1 MKLYL
6 DDIRPTPEGWKR
18 VYTAKEAVAFLLDNW
33 EKVTHVSLDH
43 DLGDDESV
51 VGNGY
56 QVVLWIEEFIYNND
70 LKEIPE
76 ITVHSSNSPARLKM
90 EAGILKCQQL
100 CARNQ
105 CNNF

>member
-6 DDIRPTPEGWKR
+6 DDIRPTPEGWER
-18 VYTAKEAVAFLLDNW
+18 VYTAKEAIDFLLDNW

-43 DLGDDESV
+43 DLGEDETV

-56 QVVLWIEEFIYNND
+56 QVVLWIEEFVHENH
-70 LKEIPE
+70 LKEMPE
-76 ITVHSSNSPARLKM
+76 VTVHSSNSSARLKM
-90 EAGILKCQQL
+90 EAGIQACKYMCEVN
-100 CARNQ
+100 R